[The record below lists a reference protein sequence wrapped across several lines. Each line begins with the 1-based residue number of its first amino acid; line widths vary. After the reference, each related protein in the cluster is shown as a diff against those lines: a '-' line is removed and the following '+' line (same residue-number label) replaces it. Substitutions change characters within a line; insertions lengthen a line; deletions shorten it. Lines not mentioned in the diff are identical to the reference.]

1 MKKNVNTISLGM
13 IINDIPVYDGLLI
26 HKRFAYT
33 YFRKKT
39 LPIGN
44 IVAFRAPMNVLADG
58 MIDSEDIL
66 QNDFIYSDDAINFCW
81 EIPNIDPYGAVAFQR
96 LLNTQIANILSNRY
110 LKKPI
115 EVDGDDLMVHD
126 KFEGSDGTANKVGKC
141 SVSITYVKDHVAL
154 GHTGININAGRKAP
168 PFAYSTKL
176 NDTQVE
182 LFMKDI
188 IDIFYAMSDDIFI
201 ATTKVIV

>member
-1 MKKNVNTISLGM
+1 M
-13 IINDIPVYDGLLI
+13 ILKDIDVYDGLLI

-44 IVAFRAPMNVLADG
+44 IVAFRSPMNVLADG
-58 MIDSEDIL
+58 MIDNEDIL

-81 EIPNIDPYGAVAFQR
+81 EIPGLCPFGAVAYQR
-96 LLNTQIANILSNRY
+96 LFNTQIAGILSTRY

-115 EVDGDDLMVHD
+115 EVDGDDFMVHD
-126 KFEGSDGTANKVGKC
+126 QFEGSDGSLQKIGKC
-141 SVSITYVKDHVAL
+141 SVSITYSKDNVAL
-154 GHTGININAGRKAP
+154 GHTGINVHAGRKAP

-176 NDTQVE
+176 TDEQCE
-182 LFMKDI
+182 QFMKDVI
-188 IDIFYAMSDDIFI
+188 EIFYLINDDIFL

>member
-1 MKKNVNTISLGM
+1 M
-13 IINDIPVYDGLLI
+13 IIKDIQVYDGLLI

-44 IVAFRAPMNVLADG
+44 IVAFRAPMNVQADG
-58 MIDSEDIL
+58 MIDSEDVL

-81 EIPNIDPYGAVAFQR
+81 EIPNLDPFGAVAYQR
-96 LLNTQIANILSNRY
+96 LFNTQVAGILSNRY

-115 EVDGDDLMVHD
+115 EVDGDDFMVHET
-126 KFEGSDGTANKVGKC
+126 FEGSDGVLQRVGKC
-141 SVSITYVKDHVAL
+141 SVSITYSKDNVAL
-154 GHTGININAGRKAP
+154 GHTGINVNAGRKAP

-176 NDTQVE
+176 DNKQVE
-182 LFMKDI
+182 SFMKDVV
-188 IDIFYAMSDDIFI
+188 DLFYALNDDIFI
-201 ATTKVIV
+201 ATTKVIT

>member
-1 MKKNVNTISLGM
+1 M

-44 IVAFRAPMNVLADG
+44 IVAFRAPMNVLAEG
-58 MIDSEDIL
+58 MIDNEDVL
-66 QNDFIYSDDAINFCW
+66 QNDYIYSDDAINFCW
-81 EIPNIDPYGAVAFQR
+81 EIPNLDPFGAVAYQR
-96 LLNTQIANILSNRY
+96 LLNTQIAGILSNRY

-115 EVDGDDLMVHD
+115 EVDGDDFMVHD
-126 KFEGSDGTANKVGKC
+126 QFEGSDGALQKVGKC
-141 SVSITYVKDHVAL
+141 SVSITYSRDNVAL

-176 NDTQVE
+176 TDEQATQ
-182 LFMKDI
+182 FMKDVV
-188 IDIFYAMSDDIFI
+188 DLFYALNDDIFI
-201 ATTKVIV
+201 ATTKVIT

>member
-1 MKKNVNTISLGM
+1 M
-13 IINDIPVYDGLLI
+13 IIKDIPVYDGLLI

-44 IVAFRAPMNVLADG
+44 IVAFRAPMNVLDDG

-66 QNDFIYSDDAINFCW
+66 QNDFIYSNDAINFCW
-81 EIPNIDPYGAVAFQR
+81 EIPNVDPYGAVAFQR
-96 LLNTQIANILSNRY
+96 LLNTQIASILSSKY

-126 KFEGSDGTANKVGKC
+126 EFEGSDGSLQKIGKC
-141 SVSITYVKDHVAL
+141 SVSITYSKDSIAL
-154 GHTGININAGRKAP
+154 GHTGINIDAGRQAP
-168 PFAYSTKL
+168 NFAYSTKL
-176 NDTQVE
+176 TDEQAE
-182 LFMKDI
+182 QFMKDVI
-188 IDIFYAMSDDIFI
+188 ETFYNMSDDIFI
-201 ATTKVIV
+201 ATTKVIC

>member
-1 MKKNVNTISLGM
+1 M
-13 IINDIPVYDGLLI
+13 IIKDIQVYDGLLI

-44 IVAFRAPMNVLADG
+44 IVAFRAPMNVQADG
-58 MIDSEDIL
+58 MIDSEDVL

-81 EIPNIDPYGAVAFQR
+81 EIPNLDPFGAVAYQR
-96 LLNTQIANILSNRY
+96 LFNTQVAGILSNRY

-115 EVDGDDLMVHD
+115 EVDGDDFMVHD
-126 KFEGSDGTANKVGKC
+126 TFEGSDGVLQKVGKC
-141 SVSITYVKDHVAL
+141 SVSITYSKDNVAL
-154 GHTGININAGRKAP
+154 GHTGINVNAGRKAP

-176 NDTQVE
+176 DDKQVE
-182 LFMKDI
+182 AFMKDVV
-188 IDIFYAMSDDIFI
+188 DLFYALNDDIFI
-201 ATTKVIV
+201 ATTKVIT

>member
-1 MKKNVNTISLGM
+1 M
-13 IINDIPVYDGLLI
+13 IIEDIPVYDGLLI

-44 IVAFRAPMNVLADG
+44 IVAFRAPMNVLDDG

-66 QNDFIYSDDAINFCW
+66 QNDFIYSNDAINFCW
-81 EIPNIDPYGAVAFQR
+81 EIPNVDPYGAVAFQR
-96 LLNTQIANILSNRY
+96 LLNTQIASILSSKY

-126 KFEGSDGTANKVGKC
+126 EFEGSDGSLQKIGKC
-141 SVSITYVKDHVAL
+141 SVSITYSKDSIAL
-154 GHTGININAGRKAP
+154 GHTGINIDAGRQAP
-168 PFAYSTKL
+168 NFAYSTKL
-176 NDTQVE
+176 TDEQAE
-182 LFMKDI
+182 QFMKDVI
-188 IDIFYAMSDDIFI
+188 ETFYNMSDDIFI
-201 ATTKVIV
+201 ATTKVIC